1 MKIESEKTTVFQ
13 SVDGTMDS
21 ILENIVITDICDFE
35 VGDQFEI
42 SPMLEDIVYDVVVED
57 VKTTIDSF
65 MGPSDIKKTVY
76 LRKTGEKKADDQNK

>member
-21 ILENIVITDICDFE
+21 ILENIVITDVCDFE

-42 SPMLEDIVYDVVVED
+42 APVED

-76 LRKTGEKKADDQNK
+76 LRKTGEKKANDQNK